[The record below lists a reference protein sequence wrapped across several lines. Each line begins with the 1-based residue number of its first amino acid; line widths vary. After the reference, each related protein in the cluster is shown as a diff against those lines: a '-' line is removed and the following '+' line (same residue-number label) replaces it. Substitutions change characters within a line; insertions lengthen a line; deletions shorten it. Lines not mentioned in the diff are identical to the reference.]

1 MLVTRKSEDISEL
14 FEDSEG
20 KPIGSVSKLIPKFC
34 EMFQVRLGRDL
45 VAFCVSFALL
55 GFCVKR
61 QDLLTALAEP
71 YKFPEPDEVPIYA
84 LSSKRDN

>member
-1 MLVTRKSEDISEL
+1 MQNRTLNNQTEVKSATPAKAVI
-14 FEDSEG
+14 
-20 KPIGSVSKLIPKFC
+20 
-34 EMFQVRLGRDL
+34 RGRY
-45 VAFCVSFALL
+45 
-55 GFCVKR
+55 VKR